1 MDLAIAVMPVILAS
15 VAGQIATFP
24 NIEGWYAALNKP
36 WFNPP
41 TWLFGPTWT
50 ALYILMALA
59 AWRLLRLPRHTF
71 GRGSALALFF
81 AQLALNALWSG
92 LFFALHNPL
101 AGLVN
106 IVLQLLLIALTI
118 KRARHVDNVAA
129 VCLIP
134 LAVWVAFA
142 TILNFEMWRLNG

>member
-1 MDLAIAVMPVILAS
+1 MVLA
-15 VAGQIATFP
+15 
-24 NIEGWYAALNKP
+24 
-36 WFNPP
+36 
-41 TWLFGPTWT
+41 
-50 ALYILMALA
+50 
-59 AWRLLRLPRHTF
+59 
-71 GRGSALALFF
+71 
-81 AQLALNALWSG
+81 

-142 TILNFEMWRLNG
+142 TILNFEIWRLNG